1 MATRILIG
9 ESESVLTG
17 LLYKE
22 PDRIISHSPLE
33 KCTGISLGIFHFRY
47 QISVTCICHIFQQQ
61 KKINSFIYFLFFYQ
75 LDVLKT
81 FLKIVLESFR

>member
-1 MATRILIG
+1 MATRILIA

-47 QISVTCICHIFQQQ
+47 QISVTCICHIFQQ
-61 KKINSFIYFLFFYQ
+61 KKKNKLIHLFFI
-75 LDVLKT
+75 
-81 FLKIVLESFR
+81 FLSTRCLENIFKNCARKF